1 MSHPL
6 PFISRQQAQAP
17 FFVGVDLGGTNIK
30 VGVVDDLGR
39 PLSWLSIKTDAPRGA
54 EDATARMGQA
64 VQQAIRQA
72 GLQPQD
78 AVYAGLGSPGTMDI
92 PAGMLLEPVNMP
104 TWKNYPIRDRLSFH
118 CGLPVAF
125 ANDAGAAAYGEFWV
139 GSGREL
145 ASLVLLTLGTGVGG
159 GIIVGGFSIDG
170 EHSHGAECGHLII
183 DYHDDARM
191 CGCGQ
196 RGHLEAYAS
205 ATAVIQRAS
214 EALAADRTSSLHQRI
229 AAGEALSPLL
239 LAQEAER
246 GDALSRDIV
255 LETARY
261 LGVGIVSFMHTID
274 PAGVIIGGAMTFG
287 GHESPLGC
295 EFLARIRQEVRSRA
309 FPVPAAKTKID
320 FASLG
325 GDAGYIGAAGIA
337 RVAYRRGQGLPL

>member
-1 MSHPL
+1 MSG
-6 PFISRQQAQAP
+6 SRQFLARAQAQPP

-39 PLSWLSIKTDAPRGA
+39 PLSWLSIKTEADNGA
-54 EDATARMGQA
+54 ESATARMGQA
-64 VQQAIRQA
+64 VGEAIRQA
-72 GLQPQD
+72 GLKPGE
-78 AVYAGLGSPGTMDI
+78 AMYVGLGSPGTMDI

-104 TWKNYPIRDRLSFH
+104 TWRDYPIRDRLSHH

-145 ASLVLLTLGTGVGG
+145 TSLVLLTLGTGVGG

-205 ATAVIQRAS
+205 GTAVIQRAN
-214 EALAADRTSSLHQRI
+214 EALAAGRSSSLTQRL
-229 AAGEALSPLL
+229 AKGEAMSPLL
-239 LAQEAER
+239 LAQEAEA
-246 GDALSRDIV
+246 GDALSHELIM
-255 LETARY
+255 ETARY
-261 LGVGIVSFMHTID
+261 LGVGVVSFMHTID

-287 GHESPLGC
+287 GHGSALGR
-295 EFLARIRQEVRSRA
+295 EFLQRIRQEVQARA

-325 GDAGYIGAAGIA
+325 GDAGYIGAAGLA
-337 RVAYRRGQGLPL
+337 RVAFRRNQGLMI